1 MTNILPSFETLVEL
15 FDYNVLTGRL
25 IYRKSP
31 GGSRKIGSL
40 AGGKDFKGY
49 YRVRIKGIDY
59 KASRIIY
66 KIMTGCDPGDLT
78 IDHIDNNQAN
88 DCIWN
93 LRTATQAQQIQNRR
107 LTGSGVRKTKS
118 GRYQMRIM
126 IEGTRIARM
135 FNTYDEAVAEYH
147 SRSIK
152 HPHYEQASE
161 ETSKTL

>member
-1 MTNILPSFETLVEL
+1 MINILPSFEALVEL

-25 IYRKSP
+25 IYRKAP

-40 AGGKDFKGY
+40 AGGVDQKGY
-49 YRVRIKGIDY
+49 YRVRIQGTDY

-66 KIMTGCDPGDLT
+66 KIMTGCDPGELT

-93 LRTATQAQQIQNRR
+93 LRTATQAEQIQNRR

-135 FNTYDEAVAEYH
+135 FSTYEEAVADYL
-147 SRSIK
+147 SRSMK
-152 HPHYEQASE
+152 HPLYEQTTTKAFP
-161 ETSKTL
+161 LI